1 MAKSIHHAMV
11 LIRQCRTLGQSRCPS
26 SSHSS
31 VIDIDA
37 DSGRCSWRRVPKL
50 PSLVNKFHKI
60 LKNNSDGSENGS
72 LQQIMNRTL
81 NIFGSRLLRHWVRGA
96 SSFDIPPLNVE
107 FLILSTKKI
116 TLSNCSYS

>member
-1 MAKSIHHAMV
+1 
-11 LIRQCRTLGQSRCPS
+11 QSRCPS

-50 PSLVNKFHKI
+50 PSLI

-81 NIFGSRLLRHWVRGA
+81 NIFGSRLLRHWV
-96 SSFDIPPLNVE
+96 SHPLYDQTMISACLHAV
-107 FLILSTKKI
+107 SKI
-116 TLSNCSYS
+116 AESIK